1 MKLTFALLIAVF
13 GMCTLSAQNSLD
25 KMTKSAQSVSKDA
38 TKAATNSFDVSS
50 ISTEV
55 VNSLTKN
62 LRLTKE
68 QKPAVTSL
76 VNDLLNKK
84 KDILPTAATNKK
96 DYDAK
101 IYNSAIPK
109 FEKLIEIKSTN
120 HFLLSMRVT
129 NHIYIQGTAFKLKR
143 VRMLNHV
150 WTLHRF
156 F

>member
-1 MKLTFALLIAVF
+1 MNTA
-13 GMCTLSAQNSLD
+13 SAQNPLD
-25 KMTKSAQSVSKDA
+25 KVAKDAKTVSTDA

-55 VNSLTKN
+55 VNSLTNN
-62 LRLTKE
+62 LRLSKD

-101 IYNSAIPK
+101 MTSIRNLFPEKRKKLISADQMKLLTALIPK
-109 FEKLIEIKSTN
+109 SNTTSN
-120 HFLLSMRVT
+120 VLS
-129 NHIYIQGTAFKLKR
+129 K
-143 VRMLNHV
+143 MLY
-150 WTLHRF
+150 
-156 F
+156 

>member
-13 GMCTLSAQNSLD
+13 GMCNLSAQNSLD

-38 TKAATNSFDVSS
+38 TKAATDSFDVSS

-101 IYNSAIPK
+101 MTSIRNLFPEKMKKLISADQMKLLTALIPK
-109 FEKLIEIKSTN
+109 SNTTSN
-120 HFLLSMRVT
+120 VLS
-129 NHIYIQGTAFKLKR
+129 K
-143 VRMLNHV
+143 MLY
-150 WTLHRF
+150 
-156 F
+156 

>member
-1 MKLTFALLIAVF
+1 MKLIIVLLFAFI
-13 GMCTLSAQNSLD
+13 GMNTAFAQNPLD
-25 KMTKSAQSVSKDA
+25 KVAKDAKTVSTDA

-62 LRLTKE
+62 LRLSKD

-101 IYNSAIPK
+101 MTSIRNLFPEKMKKLISADQMKLLTALIPK
-109 FEKLIEIKSTN
+109 SNTSSN
-120 HFLLSMRVT
+120 VLS
-129 NHIYIQGTAFKLKR
+129 K
-143 VRMLNHV
+143 MLY
-150 WTLHRF
+150 
-156 F
+156 

>member
-1 MKLTFALLIAVF
+1 MKLIIVLLFAFI
-13 GMCTLSAQNSLD
+13 GMNAAFAQNPLD
-25 KMTKSAQSVSKDA
+25 KVAKDAKTVSTDA

-62 LRLTKE
+62 LRLTKD

-101 IYNSAIPK
+101 MTSIRNLFPEKMKKLISADQMKLLTALIPK
-109 FEKLIEIKSTN
+109 SNTTSN
-120 HFLLSMRVT
+120 VLS
-129 NHIYIQGTAFKLKR
+129 K
-143 VRMLNHV
+143 MLY
-150 WTLHRF
+150 
-156 F
+156 

>member
-25 KMTKSAQSVSKDA
+25 NITKSAQSVSKDA
-38 TKAATNSFDVSS
+38 TKAATDSFDVSS

-84 KDILPTAATNKK
+84 KAILPTAATNKK

-101 IYNSAIPK
+101 MTSIRNLFPEKMKKLISADQMKLLTALIPK
-109 FEKLIEIKSTN
+109 SNTSSN
-120 HFLLSMRVT
+120 VLS
-129 NHIYIQGTAFKLKR
+129 K
-143 VRMLNHV
+143 ML
-150 WTLHRF
+150 F
-156 F
+156 

>member
-1 MKLTFALLIAVF
+1 MSAA
-13 GMCTLSAQNSLD
+13 SAQNPLD
-25 KMTKSAQSVSKDA
+25 KVAKDAKSVSTNA

-62 LRLTKE
+62 LRLTKD

-101 IYNSAIPK
+101 MTSIRNLFPEK
-109 FEKLIEIKSTN
+109 MKKLISADQMKLLTALILKSNTSSN
-120 HFLLSMRVT
+120 VLS
-129 NHIYIQGTAFKLKR
+129 NILF
-143 VRMLNHV
+143 
-150 WTLHRF
+150 
-156 F
+156 

>member
-1 MKLTFALLIAVF
+1 MKLIIVLLFAFI
-13 GMCTLSAQNSLD
+13 GMNTASAQNPLD
-25 KMTKSAQSVSKDA
+25 KVAKDAKTVSTDA

-62 LRLTKE
+62 LRLSKD

-101 IYNSAIPK
+101 MTSIRNLFPEKMKKLISADQMKLLTALIPK
-109 FEKLIEIKSTN
+109 SNTSSN
-120 HFLLSMRVT
+120 VLS
-129 NHIYIQGTAFKLKR
+129 K
-143 VRMLNHV
+143 MLY
-150 WTLHRF
+150 
-156 F
+156 

>member
-38 TKAATNSFDVSS
+38 TKAATDSFDVSS

-101 IYNSAIPK
+101 MTSIRNLFPEKMKKLISADQMKLLTALIPK
-109 FEKLIEIKSTN
+109 SNTSSN
-120 HFLLSMRVT
+120 VLS
-129 NHIYIQGTAFKLKR
+129 K
-143 VRMLNHV
+143 ML
-150 WTLHRF
+150 F
-156 F
+156 

>member
-1 MKLTFALLIAVF
+1 MSAA
-13 GMCTLSAQNSLD
+13 SAQNPLD
-25 KMTKSAQSVSKDA
+25 KVAKDAKSVSTNA

-62 LRLTKE
+62 LRLTKD
-68 QKPAVTSL
+68 QKPAVTPL

-101 IYNSAIPK
+101 MTSIRNLFPEK
-109 FEKLIEIKSTN
+109 MKKLISADQMKLLTALILKSNTSSN
-120 HFLLSMRVT
+120 VLS
-129 NHIYIQGTAFKLKR
+129 NILF
-143 VRMLNHV
+143 
-150 WTLHRF
+150 
-156 F
+156 